1 MRTALRKR
9 DVPFCAVALVCLSL
23 ADSSPAQPALAED
36 GEDAAIEEIVV
47 TGTRARPRSVVE
59 SRKWLRAA
67 FGALLGDANMNWAT
81 RLAERGGV
89 AAPTGP
95 AGSML
100 LFHSNLVHACPPN
113 ISPFGRTI
121 VYLSLAAEKH

>member
-47 TGTRARPRSVVE
+47 TGSRIPRRDFYSPSPLITLDREALDATGRRTLEETLNQMPQVQPDLNRSLRPG
-59 SRKWLRAA
+59 KGLHFFHAA
-67 FGALLGDANMNWAT
+67 LFRTAN
-81 RLAERGGV
+81 
-89 AAPTGP
+89 
-95 AGSML
+95 
-100 LFHSNLVHACPPN
+100 
-113 ISPFGRTI
+113 
-121 VYLSLAAEKH
+121 